1 MKKKVI
7 VIGGGATA
15 LGIFRALASKD
26 IEIIFLSTR
35 PYDFARFSKFASRS
49 IKVPS
54 PINNSK
60 KLLELLMNTKED
72 WDGALLMPTVDS
84 CVVFVSQNREVL
96 SDRYIPA
103 VQEWNVIRRIIDKG
117 SLYLQAQQIGIPTP
131 VVLFQDYNQ
140 PFIVRKS
147 DLFYPCILKPNQTT
161 RFYTIFKKKALIIN
175 SYNELIR
182 WLTKV
187 RHHNLEV
194 MVSEII
200 PGPDDE
206 LFHYRSFLDRNSNV
220 LAEMCTQK
228 LRQHPPAFGQACA
241 SRTVPMIH
249 EIRDFSLKLLR
260 SFSYHGVSS
269 VEFKFDNRD
278 NQYKLMEINNRP
290 VLPERHFHAA
300 GINFSYIAYLD
311 FVENAKIPKPDYNT
325 EIYWIHN
332 LFDVWELVRSLR
344 LGNFNFRDFFKPYW
358 QKKVFAVPFFD
369 DPLPFL
375 ASGPKILSRFLG
387 NLL

>member
-1 MKKKVI
+1 MKRKVI
-7 VIGGGATA
+7 VIGGGTAA
-15 LGIFRALASKD
+15 LGVSRALASKD
-26 IEIIFLSTR
+26 VEIIYLSTR
-35 PYDFARFSKFASRS
+35 PHDFARFTKFASRS

-54 PINNSK
+54 PITDGN

-72 WDGALLMPTVDS
+72 WDGALLMPTVDP

-96 SDRYIPA
+96 SGRYIPA
-103 VQEWNVIRRIIDKG
+103 VQKWSVIKRIIDKR
-117 SLYLQAQQIGIPTP
+117 SLYLQSQQIGIPTP
-131 VVLFQDYNQ
+131 RVLFPDSDQS
-140 PFIVRKS
+140 FMVRKS
-147 DLFYPCILKPNQTT
+147 DLSYPCILKPNQTT
-161 RFYTIFKKKALIIN
+161 RFYSIFKKKVLIIN

-182 WLTKV
+182 WLAEV
-187 RHHNLEV
+187 RRHNLEV

-200 PGPDDE
+200 PGPDDK
-206 LFHYRSFLDRNSNV
+206 LYHYRSFLDRKGNV

-249 EIRDFSLKLLR
+249 EIQDFSLKLLR

-269 VEFKFDNRD
+269 VEFKFDDRD
-278 NQYKLMEINNRP
+278 DQYKLMEINNRP

-300 GINFSYIAYLD
+300 GINFPYIAYLD
-311 FVENAKIPKPDYNT
+311 FVENVKLPKPDYNT

-332 LFDVWELVRSLR
+332 FFDIRELVRSLK
-344 LGNFNFRDFFKPYW
+344 LGKFNLKEFFKPYW
-358 QKKVFAVPFFD
+358 QKKVFSVPFFD

-375 ASGPKILSRFLG
+375 ASAPKIVSRLLG